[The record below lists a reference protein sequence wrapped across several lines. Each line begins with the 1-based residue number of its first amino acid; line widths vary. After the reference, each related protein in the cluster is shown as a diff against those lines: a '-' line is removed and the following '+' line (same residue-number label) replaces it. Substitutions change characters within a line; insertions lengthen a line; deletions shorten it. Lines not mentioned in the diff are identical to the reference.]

1 MVKIILLAAIFL
13 PKLNLFTYL
22 SFNHK
27 VYCVSRNF
35 GRFFTINSFRNKQ
48 LMNFN
53 LVSAY
58 RICVILLLLY
68 ISVQLYILKN
78 ELNDGLREI
87 DMVVS
92 KLDYVESD
100 INSKK

>member
-1 MVKIILLAAIFL
+1 
-13 PKLNLFTYL
+13 
-22 SFNHK
+22 
-27 VYCVSRNF
+27 
-35 GRFFTINSFRNKQ
+35 
-48 LMNFN
+48 MNFN